1 MRETLLPQALADIKP
16 EVEATIKMGRRL
28 VETRAVLDP
37 PTTSKNIDS
46 LKELF
51 NLLGSQVR
59 LRFRDLL
66 LSVEKSVVR
75 SLTDQRLNF
84 NLKMSP

>member
-1 MRETLLPQALADIKP
+1 LQALADIKP

-28 VETRAVLDP
+28 VETKAVLDP

-51 NLLGSQVR
+51 NLLGSQVC
-59 LRFRDLL
+59 LVFTFFRT
-66 LSVEKSVVR
+66 VVFITGM
-75 SLTDQRLNF
+75 L
-84 NLKMSP
+84 

>member
-1 MRETLLPQALADIKP
+1 MFSGGGDILVGVIYLQALADIKP

-28 VETRAVLDP
+28 VETRAILDP

-51 NLLGSQVR
+51 NLLGSQV
-59 LRFRDLL
+59 
-66 LSVEKSVVR
+66 KVVY
-75 SLTDQRLNF
+75 LIFFYINF
-84 NLKMSP
+84 LYECY